1 MGAMTVRFW
10 GTRGSIPTPGRQT
23 EKFGG
28 NTTCV
33 EVRHEDTIIVLDA
46 GSGIRELSLAWLK
59 EFGKSP
65 IHATLLFTHYHWDHL
80 QGFPFFTTAY
90 MPTNTLDIY
99 GNPPDGSTLEE
110 ILSGQMQGA
119 YFPVPLSAMQ
129 AKMNFHPVSPEF
141 QIGAVKIK
149 TFGLP
154 HPGGCL
160 GYRLEVDNSIF
171 VFATDS
177 EFDQVAI
184 NRQEIQANFN
194 SPRQYAPELIEFLEG
209 AHLLAIDCQYNDSD
223 YQSKVGWGHNSLAT
237 VVDLARQAKPR
248 MLALCHHDP
257 QSCDETVMQLIAEA
271 RIRVKDLAHHENL
284 SDIPITFGAREGQR
298 LAVQPPLFPLRW
310 EGRRYEDSMG

>member
-1 MGAMTVRFW
+1 MSVRFW

-46 GSGIRELSLAWLK
+46 GSGIREMSLAWLK

-99 GNPPDGSTLEE
+99 GNPPDGSSLEE

-119 YFPVPLSAMQ
+119 YFPVPLAAMQ
-129 AKMNFHPVSPEF
+129 ATMNFHPVSQEF
-141 QIGAVKIK
+141 TIGKVKIK

-154 HPGGCL
+154 HPGGCI

-177 EFDQVAI
+177 EFDQVAL
-184 NRQEIQANFN
+184 NPEEIKANFVA
-194 SPRQYAPELIEFLEG
+194 PRKYAPELIEFFEG
-209 AHLLAIDCQYNDSD
+209 AHLLAIDCQYSDAD

-237 VVDLARQAKPR
+237 VVDLARQAQPK

-257 QSCDETVMQLIAEA
+257 QSSDETVMQLIAEA
-271 RIRVKDLAHHENL
+271 RLRVRDLADPQNP
-284 SDIPITFGAREGQR
+284 SNIPITFGAREGQR

-310 EGRRYEDSMG
+310 EGRHGESPTV

>member
-1 MGAMTVRFW
+1 MGAMSVRFW

-46 GSGIRELSLAWLK
+46 GSGIREMSLAWLK

-90 MPTNTLDIY
+90 LPANTLDIY
-99 GNPPDGSTLEE
+99 GNPPDGSTLKE

-119 YFPVPLSAMQ
+119 YFPVPLTAMQ
-129 AKMNFHPVSPEF
+129 ASMNFHPVTDEF
-141 QIGAVKIK
+141 TVGGVKIK
-149 TFGLP
+149 TMSLP

-160 GYRLEVDNSIF
+160 GYRLEAENSIF

-177 EFDQVAI
+177 EFDQVAL
-184 NRQEIQANFN
+184 NPEEIEANFTA
-194 SPRQYAPELIEFLEG
+194 PRQYPPELIEFLEG
-209 AHLLAIDCQYNDSD
+209 AHLLAVDCQYSD
-223 YQSKVGWGHNSLAT
+223 AEYQSKKGWGHNSLAT
-237 VVDLARQAKPR
+237 VVDLARQAKPK

-257 QSCDETVMQLIAEA
+257 QSSDDSVMQLIAEA
-271 RIRVKDLAHHENL
+271 RLRVKDLTNSRNL

-310 EGRRYEDSMG
+310 ESRHPEDSVS